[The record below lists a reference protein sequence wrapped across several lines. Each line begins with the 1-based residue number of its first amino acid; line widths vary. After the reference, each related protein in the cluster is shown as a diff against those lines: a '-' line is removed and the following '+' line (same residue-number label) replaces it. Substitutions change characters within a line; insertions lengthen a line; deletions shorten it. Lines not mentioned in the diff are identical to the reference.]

1 MTYLSLSIFTCHM
14 MHKLFYYKS
23 LVVLLLI
30 CNLQLRAQHWPAV
43 TKEAKPW
50 TRWWWMGS
58 AVDEKGLHQQLS
70 SLHNVGFGGV
80 AVVPIYG
87 AIGYEK
93 KYLKYLKSKGVDLK
107 SILKL

>member
-1 MTYLSLSIFTCHM
+1 M

-58 AVDEKGLHQQLS
+58 AVDPKGLDEQLS
-70 SLHNVGFGGV
+70 SLHEVGFGGV

-87 AIGYEK
+87 AVGYENK
-93 KYLKYLKSKGVDLK
+93 
-107 SILKL
+107 